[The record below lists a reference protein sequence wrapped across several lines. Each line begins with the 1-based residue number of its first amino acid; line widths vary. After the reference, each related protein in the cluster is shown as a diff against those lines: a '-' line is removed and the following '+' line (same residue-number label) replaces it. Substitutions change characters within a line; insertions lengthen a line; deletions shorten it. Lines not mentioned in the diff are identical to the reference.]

1 MNPTPSGSM
10 RVLVVDDNKNARQA
24 LCATLKL
31 LGYATREVGSGRD
44 ALEAATRSLP
54 DVVLFALNSP
64 GANGYEVVRWLRE
77 LPGGGRVLLA
87 AVTGEFDHDT
97 LDRGREVGFDAFL
110 PEPVELPF
118 LEELLR
124 NHELTRGGD

>member
-10 RVLVVDDNKNARQA
+10 RVLVVDDNKDARQV
-24 LCATLKL
+24 LCALLKL

-64 GANGYEVVRWLRE
+64 GANGYEVVRWLRQ

-87 AVTGEFDHDT
+87 AVTGEFDRDT

-110 PEPVELPF
+110 PKPVELPF

-124 NHELTRGGD
+124 NHELTKRGD